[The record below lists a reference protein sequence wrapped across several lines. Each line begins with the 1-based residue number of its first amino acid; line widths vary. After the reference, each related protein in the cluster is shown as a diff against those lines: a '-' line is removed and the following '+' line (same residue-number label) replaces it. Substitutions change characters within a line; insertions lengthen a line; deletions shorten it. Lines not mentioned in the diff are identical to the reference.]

1 MCFVCFVKCNS
12 LYHLVAHLLM
22 HTPDELSRIGVS
34 NSLLLKFVRQ
44 EHPIDPDAS
53 KLVCPECVH
62 KDDVKLVEL
71 LAKDKHQTKDDGF
84 TLELLK
90 TLG

>member
-22 HTPDELSRIGVS
+22 HTPDDLSRIGVS
-34 NSLLLKFVRQ
+34 NSLLLNFVRQ
-44 EHPIDPDAS
+44 EHPIDPDAT
-53 KLVCPECVH
+53 KLVCSELVYD
-62 KDDVKLVEL
+62 DDVKLVEL
-71 LAKDKHQTKDDGF
+71 LDKHQTKNDGF
-84 TLELLK
+84 TLELLN

>member
-1 MCFVCFVKCNS
+1 MCLVCFVKCHS

-22 HTPDELSRIGVS
+22 HSPDELSIIGVS
-34 NSLLLKFVRQ
+34 DSLLLKFFRQ
-44 EHPIDPDAS
+44 EHPIDPDAT
-53 KLVCPECVH
+53 KLVCSELVH
-62 KDDVKLVEL
+62 EDDVKLVEL
-71 LAKDKHQTKDDGF
+71 LDKHQTKNDGF

>member
-1 MCFVCFVKCNS
+1 
-12 LYHLVAHLLM
+12 M
-22 HTPDELSRIGVS
+22 HSPDELSRIGVS

-44 EHPIDPDAS
+44 EHPVDPDAS
-53 KLVCPECVH
+53 KLVCPGSVH

-71 LAKDKHQTKDDGF
+71 LAKHQTKNDGF

>member
-1 MCFVCFVKCNS
+1 
-12 LYHLVAHLLM
+12 M

-44 EHPIDPDAS
+44 EHPIGPDAS
-53 KLVCPECVH
+53 KLVCSEYVH
-62 KDDVKLVEL
+62 KGDIKLVKL
-71 LAKDKHQTKDDGF
+71 LAKEKHQTKNDGF

-90 TLG
+90 TFG

>member
-22 HTPDELSRIGVS
+22 HTPDDLSRIGVS
-34 NSLLLKFVRQ
+34 NSLLLNFVRQ
-44 EHPIDPDAS
+44 EHPIDPDAT
-53 KLVCPECVH
+53 KLVCSELVY
-62 KDDVKLVEL
+62 DDHVKLVEL
-71 LAKDKHQTKDDGF
+71 LAKHQTKNDGF
-84 TLELLK
+84 TLELLN